1 MKKALILLALLL
13 ALGQSSCTTL
23 TTNFH
28 VVEEGRFYRS
38 AQLDTNTLEKKIKE
52 YNIKTVVNLRGERP
66 TEGWYEAEKKLC
78 KQLGVKYVSIR
89 FSSKPSKQRIEELLF
104 VFDGA
109 PYPIYVH
116 CEGGRDRTGLASV
129 IYLVDRG
136 KPVDEAFS
144 HLTGWQ
150 YRNVLFTDRN
160 IQRDFF
166 KLYTDFCQNNGEIS
180 FRDWLSKHYQGSG
193 APQTQKMAF
202 GEPLPSCP

>member
-1 MKKALILLALLL
+1 MKKALILFTLILVF
-13 ALGQSSCTTL
+13 GQSSCTTL

-38 AQLDTNTLEKKIKE
+38 AQLDTNTLKKKIKE

-66 TEGWYEAEKKLC
+66 AESWYKAEKKLC
-78 KQLGVKYVSIR
+78 EQLGVKYVSIR
-89 FSSKPSKQRIEELLF
+89 FSSKPSKQRIEQLLS

-109 PYPIYVH
+109 YYPIYVH
-116 CEGGRDRTGLASV
+116 CEGGRDRAGLASV

-150 YRNVLFTDRN
+150 YRNDPFNNRK

-166 KLYTDFCQNNGEIS
+166 KRYTDFCRENGDIT
-180 FRDWLSKHYQGSG
+180 FRDWFNQHY
-193 APQTQKMAF
+193 K
-202 GEPLPSCP
+202 E